1 VVTGTNIQTTWMGL
15 MTRKFYIL
23 LLVLLPLMATPASQA
38 TPDSLLLQMAVKIDT
53 SQVAPIV
60 FDHDTLFEIHAGMK
74 GLSAIQRA
82 EVIQRRIIEGLAETD
97 IPLDSLFVEDSGV
110 SSDILAQDR
119 FILALYDV
127 DASFAGSTRTALARQ
142 LVASLQK
149 SVGHYREERS
159 QSTLLQGILLSLV
172 ATVVLVVVLRLLS
185 LIGRWLDTMLGARI
199 QGISVRQTEIIRAEW
214 LRKSFHSF
222 QQFARGVLVIV
233 VVYSYLQFVLSRFVW
248 TRELAGQLLDLTLG
262 PLRTIGL
269 SLWNYLPNLFFLL
282 VLWFLTRYVIKFFRF
297 IFGEIDRGRIVLPGF
312 YADWATPTFKI
323 VRVLIVAFA
332 LVVAFP
338 YIPGSDSPAF
348 KGVSIF
354 LGVLFSL
361 GSTSAVANIVAGVIL
376 TYMRSFRVGEVVRIQ
391 DTVGLVV
398 NHSLLVTRLRTPK
411 NVEVT
416 IPNSTILGT
425 HVVNYS
431 VEARKGRLI
440 LPTSITIGYDT
451 PWRQVHAL
459 LHMAAEKTTDIL
471 KEPQPF
477 VLQSALNDF
486 YVTYELNVYSDAPE
500 HMPRIYSEL
509 HQNIQDAFNEYG
521 VQIMSPNYVMDRAKP
536 TVVPPEQWYEPPAKK
551 PGAPGTGM
559 PEIARAPVQENPP
572 LNSETVTVK
581 AQTEG

>member
-1 VVTGTNIQTTWMGL
+1 
-15 MTRKFYIL
+15 MTRKLYIL
-23 LLVLLPLMATPASQA
+23 LLVLLPLMATPASRA

-53 SQVAPIV
+53 SQVAPVV
-60 FDHDTLFEIHAGMK
+60 FEKDTLFQIHVGMK
-74 GLSAIQRA
+74 GLSAFQRA
-82 EVIQRRIIEGLAETD
+82 EVVQRRIIEALAETD
-97 IPLDSLFVEDSGV
+97 VPLDSLVVEDTGFT
-110 SSDILAQDR
+110 SDILAQDR
-119 FILALYDV
+119 FILAVYDV
-127 DASFAGSTRTALARQ
+127 DASFAGSTRAALAQQ
-142 LVASLQK
+142 LVASIRK

-172 ATVVLVVVLRLLS
+172 ATIVLVVVLRLLA

-199 QGISVRQTEIIRAEW
+199 HGISVRQTEIIRAEW
-214 LRKSFHSF
+214 LRKSFHSL
-222 QQFARGVLVIV
+222 QQFVRGILVII

-248 TRELAGQLLDLTLG
+248 TRPLAGQLLDLTLG

-282 VLWFLTRYVIKFFRF
+282 VVWFLTRYVIKLFRF
-297 IFGEIDRGRIVLPGF
+297 VFGEIDRGRIVLPGF

-361 GSTSAVANIVAGVIL
+361 GSTSAVANVVAGVIL
-376 TYMRSFRVGEVVRIQ
+376 TYMRSFKVGEVVRMQ

-398 NHSLLVTRLRTPK
+398 NHGLLVTRLRTPK

-416 IPNSTILGT
+416 IPNSAILGT
-425 HVVNYS
+425 YVINYS
-431 VEARKGRLI
+431 VEAKIGRLI

-459 LHMAAEKTTDIL
+459 LQMAAEKTTDIL

-500 HMPRIYSEL
+500 RMPRIYSEL

-551 PGAPGTGM
+551 PGAPGTAV
-559 PEIARAPVQENPP
+559 PEIVPAPAQEDPQ
-572 LNSETVTVK
+572 LNSETVTMK

>member
-1 VVTGTNIQTTWMGL
+1 

-23 LLVLLPLMATPASQA
+23 LLVLLPPMATRAFQA
-38 TPDSLLLQMAVKIDT
+38 TPDSLLLQMAVTIDT
-53 SQVAPIV
+53 SQVAPVV
-60 FDHDTLFEIHAGMK
+60 FEHDTLFQIHAGMK
-74 GLSAIQRA
+74 GLSARQRA
-82 EVIQRRIIEGLAETD
+82 GVIQRRIIEALAETD
-97 IPLDSLFVEDSGV
+97 VPLDSLVVEDTGV

-119 FILALYDV
+119 FILAVYDV
-127 DASFAGSTRTALARQ
+127 DASFAGSTRAAHAQQ

-149 SVGHYREERS
+149 SVEHYREERS

-172 ATVVLVVVLRLLS
+172 ATLVLVVVLRLLS

-214 LRKSFHSF
+214 LRKSFHSL
-222 QQFARGVLVIV
+222 QQIARAILVIIV
-233 VVYSYLQFVLSRFVW
+233 IYSYLQFVLSRFVW
-248 TRELAGQLLDLTLG
+248 TRPLAGQLLDLTLG

-269 SLWNYLPNLFFLL
+269 SLWNYLPNFFFLL

-312 YADWATPTFKI
+312 YPDWASPTFKI
-323 VRVLIVAFA
+323 VRVLVVAFA

-361 GSTSAVANIVAGVIL
+361 GSTSAVANVVAGVIL
-376 TYMRSFRVGEVVRIQ
+376 TYMRSFRLGEVVRIQ

-398 NHSLLVTRLRTPK
+398 THGLLVTRLRTPK

-416 IPNSTILGT
+416 IPNSAILGT
-425 HVVNYS
+425 YVINYS
-431 VEARKGRLI
+431 VEAKKGRLI

-471 KEPQPF
+471 KEPEPF

-551 PGAPGTGM
+551 PGAAGTAVQGIV
-559 PEIARAPVQENPP
+559 PAPAQEDS
-572 LNSETVTVK
+572 LSNSETVTVK

>member
-1 VVTGTNIQTTWMGL
+1 MSG
-15 MTRKFYIL
+15 R
-23 LLVLLPLMATPASQA
+23 
-38 TPDSLLLQMAVKIDT
+38 
-53 SQVAPIV
+53 AP
-60 FDHDTLFEIHAGMK
+60 
-74 GLSAIQRA
+74 
-82 EVIQRRIIEGLAETD
+82 
-97 IPLDSLFVEDSGV
+97 
-110 SSDILAQDR
+110 
-119 FILALYDV
+119 
-127 DASFAGSTRTALARQ
+127 
-142 LVASLQK
+142 
-149 SVGHYREERS
+149 
-159 QSTLLQGILLSLV
+159 
-172 ATVVLVVVLRLLS
+172 
-185 LIGRWLDTMLGARI
+185 
-199 QGISVRQTEIIRAEW
+199 
-214 LRKSFHSF
+214 
-222 QQFARGVLVIV
+222 
-233 VVYSYLQFVLSRFVW
+233 
-248 TRELAGQLLDLTLG
+248 LAGQLLDLTLG

-282 VLWFLTRYVIKFFRF
+282 VLWVLTRYVIKFFRF
-297 IFGEIDRGRIVLPGF
+297 IFGEIDRGRIMIPGF
-312 YADWATPTFKI
+312 YPDWATPTFKI
-323 VRVLIVAFA
+323 VRVLVVAFA

-376 TYMRSFRVGEVVRIQ
+376 TYMRSFKVGEVVRIQ

-398 NHSLLVTRLRTPK
+398 SHSLLVTRLRTPK

-500 HMPRIYSEL
+500 RMPWIYSEL

-551 PGAPGTGM
+551 PGASGEGV
-559 PEIARAPVQENPP
+559 PEIARTP
-572 LNSETVTVK
+572 
-581 AQTEG
+581 AQRRSAVEL